1 VKAERI
7 QIDEAPLNK
16 FHIRITALT
25 FGSNFSDG
33 YALGIISMALS
44 LIGPKMN
51 LGPVWQGLLGSS
63 ALIGLFFGSLFLGWL
78 SDRVGRQKIYLANFL
93 IVTVASA
100 LQYFVNDP
108 VTLFILRILIGLA
121 LGGDYAVGSTLLAEF
136 APRRYRGILLS
147 ALNVLWTVGYT
158 LATIVGY
165 YLQNSGPDAWRWMLA
180 SGTIPGLIVLL
191 LRMGT
196 PESPRWL
203 ISMGRVEEARAIVK
217 KHVGPN
223 VEIDQMIAEAQRQTF
238 AFKDL
243 FAKNVRMRTVF
254 GSLFYVCN
262 VIPYFAIYTFLPT
275 ILSSLGFQDNFG
287 IDTILNIFL
296 LVGAI
301 AGLWFTERLSRR
313 GFTIYSFA
321 CLTVAL
327 FLITVLPTTLHA
339 IILILFII
347 FTFIMSAASNLT
359 LVYPA
364 ELFPTDVRA
373 SGVGVVTAVS
383 RVGSAIGTF
392 LLPIMPMKASMF
404 AMTAVLLIG
413 TIISVLW
420 APETA
425 RLSLDEASNPLNQP
439 ALNSNLEG
447 TAPEL
452 H

>member
-1 VKAERI
+1 MNAARI
-7 QIDEAPLNK
+7 QIDDAPLNK
-16 FHIRITALT
+16 FHVRITALT

-44 LIGPKMN
+44 LIGPQMH

-63 ALIGLFFGSLFLGWL
+63 ALIGLFFGSLLLGWL
-78 SDRVGRQKIYLANFL
+78 SDHIGRQKIYLTNFV

-136 APRRYRGILLS
+136 APKRYRGVLLS

-165 YLQNSGPDAWRWMLA
+165 YLQGTPDAWRWMLA
-180 SGTIPGLIVLL
+180 SGAIPGLIVLL
-191 LRMGT
+191 LRIGT

-203 ISMGRVEEARAIVK
+203 IRMGREQEARSIVK
-217 KHVGPN
+217 KYVGQN
-223 VEIDQMIAEAQRQTF
+223 VEIDAMIAEAKRQAF
-238 AFKDL
+238 AFRDL

-275 ILSSLGFQDNFG
+275 ILSNLGFEDNFG

-327 FLITVLPTTLHA
+327 FFITILPTHLHTL
-339 IILILFII
+339 ILILFII

-359 LVYPA
+359 LIYPA

-392 LLPIMPMKASMF
+392 LLPLMSVKASMF
-404 AMTAVLLIG
+404 GMTAVLLFG
-413 TIISVLW
+413 TLVSVLW

-425 RLSLDEASNPLNQP
+425 RLALDEASNPLHHP
-439 ALNSNLEG
+439 AASLDAEDA
-447 TAPEL
+447 TPEL
-452 H
+452 Q

>member
-1 VKAERI
+1 MNAAGI
-7 QIDEAPLNK
+7 QIDDAPLNK

-44 LIGPKMN
+44 LIGPQMH

-63 ALIGLFFGSLFLGWL
+63 ALIGLFFGSLLLGWL
-78 SDRVGRQKIYLANFL
+78 SDHIGRQKIYLTNFV

-100 LQYFVNDP
+100 LQFFVHDP

-136 APRRYRGILLS
+136 APKRYRGILLS

-165 YLQNSGPDAWRWMLA
+165 YLQGTPDAWRWMLA
-180 SGTIPGLIVLL
+180 SGAIPGLIVLL
-191 LRMGT
+191 LRIGT

-203 ISMGRVEEARAIVK
+203 IRKGREQEARSIVK
-217 KHVGPN
+217 KYVGPN
-223 VEIDQMIAEAQRQTF
+223 VEIDTMIAEAKKQTF

-327 FLITVLPTTLHA
+327 FFITILPTRLHA
-339 IILILFII
+339 LILILFII

-359 LVYPA
+359 LIYPA

-383 RVGSAIGTF
+383 RVGSAMGTF
-392 LLPIMPMKASMF
+392 LLPLMSLKASMLG
-404 AMTAVLLIG
+404 MTAVLFLG
-413 TIISVLW
+413 TLISVLW

-425 RLSLDEASNPLNQP
+425 RLELDEASNPLHRR
-439 ALNSNLEG
+439 AASLDAEG
-447 TAPEL
+447 AAAEL
-452 H
+452 D